1 MRILQ
6 IGAAYVGA
14 QRQIEGAIHR
24 YLRKEGHESRI
35 LYAVGEADGPDIIR
49 YETKLDN
56 LLRRG
61 LNKVIGKDHR
71 FAHTSTRKLIRQIE
85 RYAPELVHLHTI
97 HHGYLDY
104 EMLLRYLGRKQIPVV
119 FTMHDMWSFTGGCY
133 HYTNPSCD
141 GYKSGCV
148 HCEKKTAMDCDPAR
162 AEKLFQKKKEL
173 FRLQKSICFVAV
185 SEWVHDEAMKSMLKD
200 HPQYTVWNAFDLPH
214 CDLEKRRLSEN
225 EKFRVIGVAGSW
237 DAGKGISLFLE
248 LAKLLGESF
257 EILLVGNANRSVQ
270 AAAPANVR
278 FAGRIAD
285 KTQLMELYAASDL
298 HVSMSLEETF
308 GMTFVEAAFAGIRSV
323 GFDSTAIPGVLRQ
336 VNGYIV
342 PAGDVDAMAEQIRML
357 SENKEQCR
365 LRGDEMEQIEKNFS
379 NERLA
384 RQYVEIYEKQIAES

>member
-6 IGAAYVGA
+6 IGGTYVGA

-35 LYAVGEADGPDIIR
+35 LYAIGEADDPDILR
-49 YETKLDN
+49 YENGFDC

-133 HYTNPSCD
+133 HFTQTKCTKYLEGC
-141 GYKSGCV
+141 SGC
-148 HCEKKTAMDCDPAR
+148 TQSDGMDCRPAK
-162 AEKLFQKKKEL
+162 AKALFGRKKVL
-173 FRLQKSICFVAV
+173 YRLQKKICFVAV
-185 SEWVHDEAMKSMLKD
+185 SQWVHDEAKGSMLKD
-200 HPQYTVWNAFDLPH
+200 YPLYTVWNAVDLP
-214 CDLEKRRLSEN
+214 CDLSGIRRRPDH
-225 EKFRVIGVAGSW
+225 KTFRLIGVAGSW
-237 DAGKGISLFLE
+237 TARKGISSFFE
-248 LAKLLGESF
+248 LADLLGESF
-257 EILLVGNANRSVQ
+257 EILLVGNADRSVRE
-270 AAAPANVR
+270 AAPANVR
-278 FAGRIAD
+278 FAGSITD
-285 KTQLMELYAASDL
+285 KTRLMELYAASDL

-323 GFDSTAIPGVLRQ
+323 GFDSTAIPGVLRL
-336 VNGYIV
+336 VNGHIV

-357 SENKEQCR
+357 STNKEQCR
-365 LRGDEMEQIEKNFS
+365 LRGDEMEQIEEIFS